1 MMVVELVE
9 LRVNILCRS
18 RRRQHRHRDQNH
30 EATQPKRGYH
40 PRSQPHPTSIVPAYA
55 MRRTVGILSTPES
68 GKAPP
73 KRRVFSPVRP
83 MASPHAG
90 RNTPHRRHAT
100 HVEGTMADV
109 SRRVIL
115 LANRAPFKHELSR
128 GRVVTT
134 RSSSGLVTA
143 LEPLLDAYSG
153 TWVAHADGSADT
165 SVVDQLGGIDV
176 PPANSQYR
184 VRYVSIPDEEYRGY
198 YSGFA
203 TEGLW
208 PLCHT
213 VNVTPVF
220 RRRDYEMYRA
230 ANTRFASIVADE
242 ADGDSPLV
250 LVQDYHFALAPR
262 LLRRQLP
269 QGRMV
274 AFWHILWPRPRLF
287 RTCPWAIEVLEGL
300 LGSDIVGF
308 QTDDDCRNFLGCV
321 EALLDAVVDPA
332 EGTVLHHGRVTAV
345 RAYPVGIDCAHDA
358 LRSAPS
364 PAACREQVCRE
375 LDLRAGV
382 RLGVGIDRMD
392 YTKGI
397 NEKFQTIERLLEA
410 QPELVGRFAFVQ
422 VAEPSRDCLAAYRN
436 ARAQVVET
444 CQRVNARFRT
454 EAGPPIRLLEAHHEP
469 ADVYRLYRAADF
481 CYVGSLHDGMNLVAK
496 EFVSARSDERGV
508 LVLSEFA
515 GAARQLRAAVLVNP
529 RRLEQSAAAI
539 REALRMPAVEQA
551 RRMRILRASVMSFD
565 ASWWARQMVDDA
577 TRLVGRAPGVHEE
590 RWSSAVA

>member
-1 MMVVELVE
+1 
-9 LRVNILCRS
+9 
-18 RRRQHRHRDQNH
+18 
-30 EATQPKRGYH
+30 
-40 PRSQPHPTSIVPAYA
+40 
-55 MRRTVGILSTPES
+55 
-68 GKAPP
+68 
-73 KRRVFSPVRP
+73 
-83 MASPHAG
+83 
-90 RNTPHRRHAT
+90 
-100 HVEGTMADV
+100 MADV
-109 SRRVIL
+109 RRKVIV
-115 LANRAPFKHELSR
+115 LANRAPFRHELSR

-134 RSSSGLVTA
+134 RCSSGLVTA

-176 PPANSQYR
+176 PPANPQYR
-184 VRYVSIPDEEYRGY
+184 VRYVSIPDDEYRGY
-198 YSGFA
+198 YYGFSN
-203 TEGLW
+203 EGLW

-220 RRRDYEMYRA
+220 RRCDYEMYRA
-230 ANTRFASIVADE
+230 ANTRFASNVADE

-262 LLRRQLP
+262 LLRQKLP
-269 QGRMV
+269 RSRMA
-274 AFWHILWPRPRLF
+274 AFWHIPWPRPRVF
-287 RTCPWAIEVLEGL
+287 RTCPWAVEVLEGL
-300 LGSDIVGF
+300 LGSDIIGF
-308 QTDDDCRNFLGCV
+308 QTDDDCRNFLGCA
-321 EALLDAVVDPA
+321 EALLDAPVDPA
-332 EGTVLHHGRVTAV
+332 AGTIRYQGHLTAV

-364 PAACREQVCRE
+364 PEACREQVCRE
-375 LDLRAGV
+375 LDLPPGV

-397 NEKFQTIERLLEA
+397 HEKLQAIERLLEA

-436 ARAQVVET
+436 ARAQVLET

-454 EAGPPIRLLEAHHEP
+454 EAGPPIRLLEKHYEP

-515 GAARQLRAAVLVNP
+515 GAARQLRAAVFVNP
-529 RRLEQSAAAI
+529 RRVEQSAAAI
-539 REALRMPAVEQA
+539 AEALRMPAIEQA
-551 RRMRILRASVMSFD
+551 KRMRILRANVMSFD
-565 ASWWARQMVDDA
+565 ASWWARQLVDDA
-577 TRLVGRAPGVHEE
+577 THHGAVDGRRQGAER
-590 RWSSAVA
+590 RWSTAVA